1 MTSPLLQAAA
11 RAWLDDDD
19 ARARVRDP
27 QVTFAAL
34 RYILDT
40 KETR

>member
-11 RAWLDDDD
+11 RAWLDQDGH
-19 ARARVRDP
+19 RAHLRDTG
-27 QVTFAAL
+27 VTLAAL
-34 RYILDT
+34 TYILDT